1 MKMKKIRNFA
11 TDLLFYILG
20 SAVYSVGVL
29 CFASPNN
36 IAPGGATGIA
46 TVLNYL
52 FSLPIG
58 MTVLAINIPL
68 ILLAWKFLGIKFIE
82 KTAVATVVMSVMLD
96 VLKPFLPHYNGDRLL
111 AAVFGGICAGAGLAI
126 FFLRNATSGGTDILA
141 FLLLKKYPNIS
152 TGRIVFI
159 IDMAIVVLSGVAY
172 KNAESSL
179 YALIYIFISTQLI
192 DKLMYGQMNAK
203 ALTIITKKPDE
214 VVKVITTEFSRGATV
229 IDAKGGYTNEKKTII
244 YCVVRKNQ
252 TVEVTRRVKKCD
264 DAAFIIIS
272 QADQV
277 IGDFAKK

>member
-1 MKMKKIRNFA
+1 MKKIRNFA

-203 ALTIITKKPDE
+203 ALTIITNKPDE

>member
-1 MKMKKIRNFA
+1 MKKIRNFA

-58 MTVLAINIPL
+58 MTVLAINTPL

-214 VVKVITTEFSRGATV
+214 VVNVITTEISRGATV

-252 TVEVTRRVKKCD
+252 TVEVTRRVKRCD

>member
-1 MKMKKIRNFA
+1 MKKIRNFA

>member
-1 MKMKKIRNFA
+1 MKKIRNFA

-252 TVEVTRRVKKCD
+252 TVEVTRRVKRCD